1 MGRNFSKYS
10 ALLAGLLNFIVQSD
24 AAHSDPQSLPFQ
36 SRMDDF
42 NAGARSWSETRDH
55 LVIKQKFDMSC
66 GAAALATV
74 LKLYYGAKTD
84 EADIMDI
91 IGLRDEYSF
100 AELAYAAGELGYR
113 AIPLSADFE
122 TLTKLKIPVVLFIN
136 SFGAGHF
143 TVFKGSDGYNVWLG
157 DPAWGNVHL
166 AKADFLKRW
175 HTGRNAQTPGQF
187 LVILK
192 PGQKINEAFFGLSN
206 AQTTT
211 FFIQAGEA
219 HIAAK

>member
-1 MGRNFSKYS
+1 M
-10 ALLAGLLNFIVQSD
+10 
-24 AAHSDPQSLPFQ
+24 AA
-36 SRMDDF
+36 
-42 NAGARSWSETRDH
+42 
-55 LVIKQKFDMSC
+55 
-66 GAAALATV
+66 V
-74 LKLYYGAKTD
+74 LQFYYGAETD

-143 TVFKGSDGYNVWLG
+143 TVFKGSDGQNIWLG

-175 HTGRNAQTPGQF
+175 HTGRSALTPGQF

-211 FFIQAGEA
+211 FFMQAGEA
-219 HIAAK
+219 RIAGQ

>member
-1 MGRNFSKYS
+1 MGQNSS
-10 ALLAGLLNFIVQSD
+10 AFCVFLVGVLNFIAFSS
-24 AAHSDPQSLPFQ
+24 AAHADQQSLPFQ
-36 SRMDDF
+36 SRIDDF
-42 NAGARSWSETRDH
+42 NAGARSWSEARDH

-66 GAAALATV
+66 GAAALASV
-74 LKLYYGAKTD
+74 LQIYYGAETD
-84 EADIMDI
+84 ETDIMDI

-100 AELAYAAGELGYR
+100 AELASAAGELGYR
-113 AIPLSADFE
+113 AVPLSADFE
-122 TLTKLKIPVVLFIN
+122 TLIKLQIPVVLFIN

-143 TVFKGSDGYNVWLG
+143 TVFKGSDGHNVWLG

-175 HTGRNAQTPGQF
+175 HTGRSAQTPGQF

-211 FFIQAGEA
+211 FFMQAGEA
-219 HIAAK
+219 HTAAQ